1 MTAMEKY
8 DVMTTPQQ
16 CLDGSPADESRT
28 TDDEDSH
35 CGIFEGS
42 NQTYL
47 YGRLSMALLR

>member
-1 MTAMEKY
+1 MASMEKY
-8 DVMTTPQQ
+8 DVMITLQERLYGRPT
-16 CLDGSPADESRT
+16 DESRT
-28 TDDEDSH
+28 ADDQDSH